1 MTLVS
6 IMMPAWKFPSFSKF
20 VLWFSNSPYSSF
32 SLDLCVIILTK
43 QMRILNIMKWLQFV
57 EISFISQKMW
67 PSSLKDQVLDSI
79 FGWYINLDFNLQN
92 LESLIRENKQLQVQ
106 IQRTKETVQNLSVEY
121 QKIFTHS
128 HMIK

>member
-1 MTLVS
+1 M
-6 IMMPAWKFPSFSKF
+6 
-20 VLWFSNSPYSSF
+20 NS
-32 SLDLCVIILTK
+32 
-43 QMRILNIMKWLQFV
+43 
-57 EISFISQKMW
+57 
-67 PSSLKDQVLDSI
+67 
-79 FGWYINLDFNLQN
+79 DFNLQN